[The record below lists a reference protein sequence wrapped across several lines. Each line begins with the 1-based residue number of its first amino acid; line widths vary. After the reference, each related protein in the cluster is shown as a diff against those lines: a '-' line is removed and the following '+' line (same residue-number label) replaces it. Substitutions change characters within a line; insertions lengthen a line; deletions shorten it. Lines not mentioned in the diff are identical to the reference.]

1 MSLPAHELVF
11 APGRHACSLQAAASR
26 VFGALGIARPRLI
39 EKTGPGQALDLYWEG
54 RRDGVVC
61 RVRGS
66 DWDPQRPQ
74 TRLHVELSRGA
85 KAGAMLQRLQGYAAE
100 QGWGSAEVADA

>member
-1 MSLPAHELVF
+1 MPPRTHELAF

-26 VFGALGIARPRLI
+26 VFAVLGIARYRLI
-39 EKTGPGQALDLYWEG
+39 EKTGPGQAFDRYWEG
-54 RRDGVVC
+54 RRDGAVC

-74 TRLHVELSRGA
+74 ARIHVELSDA
-85 KAGAMLQRLQGYAAE
+85 AAAAAWLQVLHRFGDS
-100 QGWGSAEVADA
+100 QGWGAAEIADA